1 MRAPDR
7 SGEAREQLSPRAR
20 RRVMRAAFLRPMS
33 LLMVVIGTVSFA
45 FTQTW
50 WFIPLTLATY
60 ASLVFLAVR
69 DPSFRARVLEGREG
83 RSGAWPRSP
92 GRQDVSPE
100 QRVRRLPR
108 SETRQKMEEALE
120 IHRRTVFV
128 IEESDDVTRAVLND
142 LAPKLRRVIEY
153 LVDIAEKREKA
164 ARSTRDLK
172 PHASS
177 TSTEHRE
184 GRGAGPE
191 ELEKELYTADV
202 EISDTLEKLSA
213 LRARVVRVSAESGG
227 AAQEAAARLNADLD
241 ELNLHLDALRSR
253 MSPPGPPD
261 L

>member
-7 SGEAREQLSPRAR
+7 SGQAREQLSPRAR

-33 LLMVVIGTVSFA
+33 LLMVIIGTISFA

-83 RSGAWPRSP
+83 LSGASPRSP
-92 GRQDVSPE
+92 GRQGVSPE
-100 QRVRRLPR
+100 QRARRLPR

-120 IHRRTVFV
+120 IHRRTVFA
-128 IEESDDVTRAVLND
+128 IEESDDVTRAMLND
-142 LAPKLRRVIEY
+142 VAPKLRRVIEY
-153 LVDIAEKREKA
+153 LVDIAEKREK
-164 ARSTRDLK
+164 
-172 PHASS
+172 
-177 TSTEHRE
+177 STEDRE
-184 GRGAGPE
+184 GRGADHLE
-191 ELEKELYTADV
+191 ELEKELHTADV

-261 L
+261 P